1 MEADALST
9 SIFMMNIEA
18 GLALAREN
26 GYDVLIVDKTKNSTR
41 RSTRIVWSLQTAR
54 IRSQNKSILS

>member
-9 SIFMMNIEA
+9 SIFMMDIEA

-26 GYDVLIVDKTKNSTR
+26 GYDVLIVDKNKKLHTTLDKNRVEITDPAYSFA
-41 RSTRIVWSLQTAR
+41 Q
-54 IRSQNKSILS
+54 